1 MGTRNLTCVYLDG
14 EYKVAQYGQWD
25 GYPEGQGVTCLN
37 FLMDDMVEPKF
48 REKLRKRQ
56 FAPEGYVKGIYD
68 AFGAKD
74 GFISIERADMLGEE
88 FPQFSRNTAAE
99 ILKMIMDDE
108 IGDYLQNSLDF
119 AADSLFC
126 EWAYVIDLDKR
137 TFEVYEGFN
146 QEPLTEDDRFFFL
159 EEKSYK
165 EHRGE
170 DQYHPVKLIKSWS
183 LDELPTKEEFLGA
196 FKEEGDE

>member
-1 MGTRNLTCVYLDG
+1 MGTRNLTCIYLDG

-25 GYPEGQGVTCLN
+25 GYPEGQGLTCLE
-37 FLMDDMVEPKF
+37 FLRSMDEEKF
-48 REKLRKRQ
+48 RKELMERQ
-56 FAPEGYVKGIYD
+56 FAPDGYIQGVY
-68 AFGAKD
+68 AAYGAHD
-74 GFISIERADMLGEE
+74 GMISVTNADKLENR
-88 FPQFSRNTAAE
+88 FPEFSRNTAAN
-99 ILKMIMDDE
+99 ILNLIMEGKVGPYLQDE
-108 IGDYLQNSLDF
+108 IRF

-170 DQYHPVKLIKSWS
+170 DQYHPVKLVKSWVF
-183 LDELPTKEEFLGA
+183 DELPTEEEFLNA
-196 FKEEGDE
+196 FKEEEE